1 MKLFIFFLTSLISL
15 NAFAEG
21 GCPPGQYPQQGQGW
35 QTCVPIPGA
44 GQSNAP
50 SVVPGYWTD
59 SWGALATYEPL
70 GVIGV
75 AAGLGNKE
83 DAEQEA
89 LADCKRQGGKSCRV
103 DATYENS
110 CVALAGSH
118 TGYSIGGDA
127 DLDVAKKKALE
138 KCRSRATKTAISL
151 ISPVVSQYLFGTN
164 YE

>member
-1 MKLFIFFLTSLISL
+1 MRIFTTYFLLALVPLSGVR
-15 NAFAEG
+15 AEG
-21 GCPPGQYPQQGQGW
+21 GCPDGQYPQRGQGW

-44 GQSNAP
+44 EQSNAP

-118 TGYSIGGDA
+118 TGYSIEGDT

-138 KCRSRATKTAISL
+138 KCKKSGYENCHISYFTCSKS
-151 ISPVVSQYLFGTN
+151 IFVRY
-164 YE
+164 